1 MTPGYCWAVWS
12 CDDSERGSCHSACAL
27 PVLLCLWPLEVL
39 VKVWHAYRLLPYE
52 DQGSILLSSSAWSQ
66 LYLQNRQVPW
76 EAVFSPLGCSSLPGL
91 RFAFACCLD
100 VFKQIYF
107 MFPCDFSRI
116 CFFLEFVVIKFFLEL
131 IGYTVFN
138 RCLEGYFS
146 ARLRKKLDIF
156 IVICKYLN
164 RSHFRNILKIGKI
177 NI

>member
-1 MTPGYCWAVWS
+1 MIQSGAPATLLVLYPCLCVCGPWRFWS
-12 CDDSERGSCHSACAL
+12 RYGMLTGFSPMRTRAPSFSAA
-27 PVLLCLWPLEVL
+27 PL
-39 VKVWHAYRLLPYE
+39 
-52 DQGSILLSSSAWSQ
+52 SSAWSQ
-66 LYLQNRQVPW
+66 LYLQNWQVPW